1 MVVVVLVCNF
11 LLVAVLMTLFVKGCC
26 KRHHLDEKIIRM
38 IASRKSAVS
47 RRNFS
52 LDIGQST
59 INQEL
64 ELKELEG
71 EVKTKEKDEDMSAVK
86 TGFTNP
92 MFSGPVQMAA
102 MALPPQKRSGRRQE
116 KGTNKQSQKRCGRN
130 GQV

>member
-1 MVVVVLVCNF
+1 
-11 LLVAVLMTLFVKGCC
+11 MTLFVKGCC

-92 MFSGPVQMAA
+92 MILVPCRWQEWV
-102 MALPPQKRSGRRQE
+102 PPEKRSGRRQE
-116 KGTNKQSQKRCGRN
+116 KGTNKQSQKRWWTKWTGVRF
-130 GQV
+130 